1 MALVASPSTV
11 WRDPNV
17 MSATA
22 NTISSISQP
31 IPISTVSSSDSS
43 SVSVPTPV
51 HAIAGVGSTGGSSSV
66 GSLKSP
72 LHLENCSPNSATSSS
87 SLDPLRLHSPLEMI
101 RQQHHQQQTHH
112 QPPPHGQSSITSSNS
127 GGTILDDDNSD
138 IVCVVCSDKSSGKH
152 YGQFT
157 CEGKTKTIFNTIYQI
172 LEYELNQ
179 KIPIYFR
186 T

>member
-31 IPISTVSSSDSS
+31 IPISTVSSSDPS

-51 HAIAGVGSTGGSSSV
+51 HAIAGVGSTGSSSSV
-66 GSLKSP
+66 GGLKSP

-157 CEGKTKTIFNTIYQI
+157 CEGKPTKNTANII
-172 LEYELNQ
+172 
-179 KIPIYFR
+179 KIKYRNLFDEASCY
-186 T
+186 